1 MGIFRRMGDPNARIF
16 LDSER
21 MSVVITSSDHLFKT
35 FGLWRGEVAEM
46 NCYGGEEDLILDR
59 PLFFRDRHQASRP
72 RVLFLENAPAETL

>member
-1 MGIFRRMGDPNARIF
+1 MGIFRRMGDPNGRIV

-35 FGLWRGEVAEM
+35 LGFGGGEIAEI

-59 PLFFRDRHQASRP
+59 PLFFKDRHQASRP